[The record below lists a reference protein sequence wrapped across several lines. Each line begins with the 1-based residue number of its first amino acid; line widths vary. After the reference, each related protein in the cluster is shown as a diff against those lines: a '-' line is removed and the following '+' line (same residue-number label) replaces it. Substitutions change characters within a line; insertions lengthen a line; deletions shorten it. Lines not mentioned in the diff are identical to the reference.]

1 MRIPA
6 MLLSLRFPQ
15 QWGLA
20 LGVITALVCA
30 GIGLYVLLRPQRLAE
45 RRFRLR
51 KKIGI
56 FPIAPLS
63 VFLFS
68 VRISGVLILLM
79 SVGFLVM
86 LILSVFG

>member
-1 MRIPA
+1 MRMRAVLLPLRIPQ
-6 MLLSLRFPQ
+6 P
-15 QWGLA
+15 WGA
-20 LGVITALVCA
+20 ATGVITALVFA
-30 GIGLYVLLRPQRLAE
+30 GIGLYVLLRPQRFAE

-51 KKIGI
+51 KTIGI

>member
-15 QWGLA
+15 PWGA
-20 LGVITALVCA
+20 ATGVITALVFA
-30 GIGLYVLLRPQRLAE
+30 GIGLYVLLRPQRFAE

-56 FPIAPLS
+56 FPIAPLL

-79 SVGFLVM
+79 SIGFLSM
-86 LILSVFG
+86 LLLSVFG